1 MFRLTENNV
10 CREDIKTYLASRY
23 ILYGLLQKQN
33 VYFRDCFASVVCLVW
48 LQNDLLPGRFMGGSQ
63 QNG

>member
-1 MFRLTENNV
+1 M
-10 CREDIKTYLASRY
+10 TYLANRY
-23 ILYGLLQKQN
+23 IWYRLLQKQN

-63 QNG
+63 QNGWF